1 MISLSNKS
9 WAVILVVMLAAVAG
23 CLASAPEAFS
33 DESEGDRALVA
44 VLAEPAP
51 DGFSDGGDGFFR
63 VLVQPAPDG
72 FSDGGDG
79 LIAVWAIAAPPEMPV
94 IPDGE

>member
-51 DGFSDGGDGFFR
+51 DGFSDGGDG
-63 VLVQPAPDG
+63 
-72 FSDGGDG
+72 

>member
-9 WAVILVVMLAAVAG
+9 WAVILVVMFAATAG
-23 CLASAPEAFS
+23 LASAPVASS
-33 DESEGDRALVA
+33 DESEGDRPLVA

-51 DGFSDGGDGFFR
+51 DGFSDGGDGLFR